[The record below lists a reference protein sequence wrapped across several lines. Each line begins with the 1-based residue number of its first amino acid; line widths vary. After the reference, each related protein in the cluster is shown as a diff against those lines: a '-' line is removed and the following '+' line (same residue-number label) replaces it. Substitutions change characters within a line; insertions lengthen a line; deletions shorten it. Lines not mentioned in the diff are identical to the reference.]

1 MSTDGHLYELKV
13 MVIGDSNV
21 GKTCLLISYTTNSFP
36 GEYVPTVFDNY
47 NANAVVDGY
56 PIAFGLWDTSGADD
70 YDSLRPLSYTG
81 TDVFV
86 ICFSIIDSQS
96 VARVTSK
103 WYPEI
108 QSHTTPVPPIVLVGT
123 KMDQRKVP
131 GKKSS
136 TLAQGE
142 ALAREIGAAKY
153 VECSALTQEG
163 LAAVFDEAAR
173 AVKKR
178 EEDKLASEKA
188 ANPGTATPHPKGRG
202 GPGCKHQ

>member
-1 MSTDGHLYELKV
+1 MSSTDGHLYELKV

-47 NANAVVDGY
+47 NANAVVDSY

-86 ICFSIIDSQS
+86 ICFSIIESS
-96 VARVTSK
+96 SYARVTTK
-103 WYPEI
+103 WLPEI
-108 QSHTTPVPPIVLVGT
+108 KAHATPVPPIVLVGT

-131 GKKSS
+131 GKKA
-136 TLAQGE
+136 TTIQQGE
-142 ALAREIGAAKY
+142 ALAREIGAYKY

-163 LAAVFDEAAR
+163 LATVFEEAAR

-178 EEDKLASEKA
+178 EEDKIASEKA
-188 ANPGTATPHPKGRG
+188 ASPGAPAHHKANKG
-202 GPGCKHQ
+202 GCKHQ